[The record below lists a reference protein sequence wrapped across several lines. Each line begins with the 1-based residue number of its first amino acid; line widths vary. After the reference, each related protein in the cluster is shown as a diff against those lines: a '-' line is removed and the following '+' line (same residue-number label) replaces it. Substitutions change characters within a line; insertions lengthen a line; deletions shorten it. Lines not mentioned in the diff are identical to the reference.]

1 MHAHRS
7 LPDNSD
13 RVYRWLRLFRGQ
25 ESELPQLR
33 HWLTELLPDGPGRD
47 DLISVAVELG
57 TNAVQHTASGNGGWF
72 TVEVASLGPMLRV
85 SVTDEGAERGPSL
98 TDAPPTGL
106 ELDLDL
112 DLAEDS
118 DLAEGSSLG
127 EDRVLGEDSVLD
139 VIAGARCDRGRGLVI
154 VRALAVACGVCGNA
168 SGRTVWAEVVQAPAQ
183 PETPARPETPAQPE
197 AKAQAQPETEA
208 QAQPGTQ
215 AQTPARIHTRTP
227 SLSLSGPSNGP
238 SGTPSGQGR
247 SSRPSASSAMAISR
261 TL

>member
-1 MHAHRS
+1 M
-7 LPDNSD
+7 PDNSD

-33 HWLTELLPDGPGRD
+33 HWLTGLLPDGPGRD

-98 TDAPPTGL
+98 TGSPPTGL

-112 DLAEDS
+112 DL
-118 DLAEGSSLG
+118 
-127 EDRVLGEDSVLD
+127 
-139 VIAGARCDRGRGLVI
+139 AGARCDRGRGLVI

-168 SGRTVWAEVVQAPAQ
+168 SGRTVWAEVVRAPAQ
-183 PETPARPETPAQPE
+183 PETPARPETE
-197 AKAQAQPETEA
+197 AQARPGTEA

-215 AQTPARIHTRTP
+215 ARTPARIHTRTP
-227 SLSLSGPSNGP
+227 SLSLSGTPDGLP
-238 SGTPSGQGR
+238 GTPSGQGR